1 MDKKQFK
8 VFLKYFIICAAIV
21 ILMIFLL
28 WRNDLTIAFLK
39 KLFGIIRPLIIGGA
53 IAFILNRPMMKIQW
67 LYKKLFNSKNRLNRH
82 GKEKSYFA
90 ISIITV
96 YILFIA
102 IIAAIIRFIV
112 PQFVLSL
119 NDFYYK
125 FQNTYYEN
133 LKQLIANI
141 NHLDLSFLGDFNI
154 VDKLDSWKSSLP
166 EKIPQ
171 IITTTLGITNNIL
184 NTLTDIF
191 FGLIFSVYVLVG
203 KKKLKNQTGKV
214 FRSMLSERNYE
225 KSVRF
230 YNLVSNTF
238 SNFINGQ
245 LTEACILGILCFIGM
260 KIFHFQ
266 YPFLISVII
275 GITNLIPIFGPI
287 IGTIPCSFILLLVNP
302 ISAVWFVVYII
313 VLQQIESNL
322 IYPRVVGGS
331 VGLAPVWTLS
341 SILIGGGLFGVLGML
356 LAVPTMSIVYVTVGD
371 LVNKKLKKKDS
382 VTDAEIISEKI

>member
-102 IIAAIIRFIV
+102 IIAAIIRFII
-112 PQFVLSL
+112 PQFGLSL

-125 FQNTYYEN
+125 FQNTYYGN

-141 NHLDLSFLGDFNI
+141 NHLDYD
-154 VDKLDSWKSSLP
+154 
-166 EKIPQ
+166 
-171 IITTTLGITNNIL
+171 
-184 NTLTDIF
+184 
-191 FGLIFSVYVLVG
+191 
-203 KKKLKNQTGKV
+203 
-214 FRSMLSERNYE
+214 
-225 KSVRF
+225 
-230 YNLVSNTF
+230 
-238 SNFINGQ
+238 
-245 LTEACILGILCFIGM
+245 
-260 KIFHFQ
+260 
-266 YPFLISVII
+266 
-275 GITNLIPIFGPI
+275 
-287 IGTIPCSFILLLVNP
+287 
-302 ISAVWFVVYII
+302 
-313 VLQQIESNL
+313 
-322 IYPRVVGGS
+322 
-331 VGLAPVWTLS
+331 
-341 SILIGGGLFGVLGML
+341 
-356 LAVPTMSIVYVTVGD
+356 
-371 LVNKKLKKKDS
+371 
-382 VTDAEIISEKI
+382 